1 MVDFRM
7 ASKERPFEVLK
18 KQTQYLKSIWRVI
31 KADLVLKIFN
41 HQLNG
46 NQKWHSVV
54 IIAEYEDYCT
64 S

>member
-1 MVDFRM
+1 MDFRM
-7 ASKERPFEVLK
+7 ASKERPFELLK

-31 KADLVLKIFN
+31 IVDLVLKIFN

-46 NQKWHSVV
+46 NQKWHSEV
-54 IIAEYEDYCT
+54 IMAEYEDYCT